1 MESKSN
7 SYLEKLCVNIPTRL
21 VGSAGNQQATQ
32 FFNDLVEQYGWD
44 VQTTAFPAMDWSETG
59 ADLEFGGNSFEV
71 FPSPYSKG
79 IQLEAELTA
88 AGTLQEL
95 TESDPAG
102 KMLLLHSELAREQ
115 LMPKNF
121 IFYNPEDHQKIIALL
136 EEKKPAA
143 ILCATGHDGAVAG
156 GIYPFPLI
164 EDGDFQIP
172 SVYMTEEEGE
182 RLIRELGA
190 TGSLDSRA
198 QRRDSVGYNL
208 VASKGTDNSSRILIS
223 AHIDAKIGTPGAIDN
238 GTGVV
243 VLLLLAELLKDYQ
256 KGPVIEL
263 LPFNGEDYYSVPGQ
277 MVYLAQNQG
286 KLDQVLININ
296 IDGAGYQNSP
306 TGFSK
311 FDLPDLENMHLD
323 KVIAASET
331 LVEGDQWVQGD
342 HSIFIQQ
349 GIPAIAV
356 SSDWFIRNIDTQR
369 ITHTPADH
377 PDIVNHQ
384 RVVEIAR
391 AIHDFVQAAYLS
403 E

>member
-1 MESKSN
+1 
-7 SYLEKLCVNIPTRL
+7 
-21 VGSAGNQQATQ
+21 
-32 FFNDLVEQYGWD
+32 
-44 VQTTAFPAMDWSETG
+44 
-59 ADLEFGGNSFEV
+59 
-71 FPSPYSKG
+71 
-79 IQLEAELTA
+79 
-88 AGTLQEL
+88 
-95 TESDPAG
+95 
-102 KMLLLHSELAREQ
+102 
-115 LMPKNF
+115 
-121 IFYNPEDHQKIIALL
+121 
-136 EEKKPAA
+136 
-143 ILCATGHDGAVAG
+143 
-156 GIYPFPLI
+156 
-164 EDGDFQIP
+164 
-172 SVYMTEEEGE
+172 MTEEEGE
-182 RLIRELGA
+182 RLIKELGA
-190 TGSLDSRA
+190 IGLLDSRA
-198 QRRDSVGYNL
+198 QRKDSVGYNL
-208 VASKGTDNSSRILIS
+208 VASKGTDNSRRILIS

-243 VLLLLAELLKDYQ
+243 VLLLLAELLKDYHE
-256 KGPVIEL
+256 GPVIEL

-323 KVIAASET
+323 KVISSSET
-331 LVEGDQWVQGD
+331 LVEGDPWVQGD

-356 SSDWFIRNIDTQR
+356 SSDWFIKNIDRQR

-391 AIHDFVQAAYLS
+391 AIRDFIQAAYL
-403 E
+403 